1 MTNWENHSRQ
11 TSYDY
16 SLTIKTFTLSALVA
30 YSGLALSAFVYIPF
44 HQQVMTLVHDAV
56 FSNSF
61 HKTDGFMETNILKAQ
76 SKVNPN
82 RLQDQMFAFTVTNQI
97 INFFVEVVLPV
108 VLRKAHDVKANG
120 FQGKKKRV
128 GFDDQLDGP
137 REEREFLDNV
147 RHEVALPAYSIFGDY
162 NEMATQFGYVAMWST
177 IWPLAPLMAF
187 LNNWFEARGD
197 AFKIVRSCRRP
208 LPQRTETIGPWLE
221 AMGLISWMAALTNSA
236 LVYMFEPR
244 VTSEQSAL
252 GGQRVGTMLDATT
265 IEANSTS
272 GESLKAAGM
281 FNYRSILLPALMI
294 ALSSSHAYIL
304 VRLVI
309 RHLVRRVVWKGSK
322 EERQAKESDVEVKR
336 LYIRNLVSS
345 TEGGDEEALSS
356 EKSLDAAFWERD
368 DGGSELQ
375 AITKDL

>member
-1 MTNWENHSRQ
+1 MES
-11 TSYDY
+11 S
-16 SLTIKTFTLSALVA
+16 
-30 YSGLALSAFVYIPF
+30 
-44 HQQVMTLVHDAV
+44 VM
-56 FSNSF
+56 
-61 HKTDGFMETNILKAQ
+61 KAQ

-120 FQGKKKRV
+120 FHGKKKRV

-137 REEREFLDNV
+137 KEEREFLDNV
-147 RHEVALPAYSIFGDY
+147 RHQVALPHYTLFGDY
-162 NEMATQFGYVAMWST
+162 NEMATQFGYVTMWST

-221 AMGLISWMAALTNSA
+221 ALGFISWMAALSNSA

-244 VTSEQSAL
+244 LTPEQSTL

-265 IEANSTS
+265 AKANATTA
-272 GESLKAAGM
+272 ESLKAAGA

-309 RHLVRRVVWKGSK
+309 RHLIRRAVWKGSK

-345 TEGGDEEALSS
+345 TPGIDDQTLSS
-356 EKSLDAAFWERD
+356 DTPDAAFWERD

-375 AITKDL
+375 AITKDQ